1 LLNESGSPPIYQRAF
16 GLLMV
21 LVGASVF
28 AIRLQHAGPY
38 AFPRGGNLLSALLA
52 LVIGVML
59 IRLWFGARRLA
70 KSLGWLTLAA
80 SPIVLFFAL
89 YATLAELEEVV
100 ALKVTN
106 QSGQPAVLRLWIVDR
121 DDGQWVTMPRSK
133 ADTHG
138 LYSTRAELLRHGETR
153 CVIAILIENRETANE
168 IHSLR
173 QEKYSVQR
181 LATSIGLFGREVGHD
196 TVTLRLD
203 PCPMPDGQ
211 P

>member
-1 LLNESGSPPIYQRAF
+1 LNESGSPPIYQRAF

-52 LVIGVML
+52 MVIGVML
-59 IRLWFGARRLA
+59 IRLWFGARPLA

-100 ALKVTN
+100 SLKVTN
-106 QSGQPAVLRLWIVDR
+106 QSGQPVELRLWIVDR

-133 ADTHG
+133 ADNHG
-138 LYSTRAELLRHGETR
+138 LDSTPVELLRHGETR
-153 CVIAILIENRETANE
+153 CVIANLVDNRETANE

-181 LATSIGLFGREVGHD
+181 LAASIGLFGREVGRD

-203 PCPMPDGQ
+203 PCPIPDRQ

>member
-1 LLNESGSPPIYQRAF
+1 MNESGSPPIYQRAF

-21 LVGASVF
+21 LVGTSVF

-38 AFPRGGNLLSALLA
+38 AFPRGGNLLAALLA
-52 LVIGVML
+52 LVIGVVL
-59 IRLWFGARRLA
+59 IRLWFGRHPMA

-106 QSGQPAVLRLWIVDR
+106 QAGQPVELRLWIVDR
-121 DDGQWVTMPRSK
+121 DDGQWVTMPRTK

-138 LYSTRAELLRHGETR
+138 LDSTRVELLRHGETR
-153 CVIAILIENRETANE
+153 CAIATLVANHETANE

-181 LATSIGLFGREVGHD
+181 LATHIGLFGREIGHD

-203 PCPMPDGQ
+203 PCPVPDR
-211 P
+211 